1 MKKIELNIN
10 FREYP
15 YKGIINEVASEL
27 KISRYAVYYGLN
39 VSPNPR
45 IVKAVHSKVRK
56 VREEISALQE
66 MLGA

>member
-1 MKKIELNIN
+1 MKKIEININ

-45 IVKAVHSKVRK
+45 IVKLVNTKIRK
-56 VREEISALQE
+56 VREEISALKE
-66 MLGA
+66 TLEV